1 MESKGSD
8 GNLEREV
15 VPIQCLGE
23 DSDLPSQAST
33 QLSLREIQEQ
43 LIAKQQTDRATI
55 STAEQQTDNAT
66 ISTAEP
72 ETDRSTTSNER
83 FIHEGHQLGNSES
96 LSSCYTTDQQSD
108 LYDSGIEI
116 VRETQTESLS
126 KSDQQS
132 DLYDYGI
139 EIVRDT
145 QTESLSKS
153 MDHDDLNT
161 GAQQSQAQMTLNTPD
176 KTIPQS
182 EKQETD
188 KELGHTKLKQIIA
201 SVVIHFVLH
210 FQLVPV

>member
-8 GNLEREV
+8 GYLEREA
-15 VPIQCLGE
+15 VPIQCSGE
-23 DSDLPSQAST
+23 DIDLPSQASTQAST
-33 QLSLREIQEQ
+33 QLSLREIQER
-43 LIAKQQTDRATI
+43 LIAKQQTDRSTISVAKQQTDRATI
-55 STAEQQTDNAT
+55 SA
-66 ISTAEP
+66 AEP
-72 ETDRSTTSNER
+72 ETDRPTTWNER
-83 FIHEGHQLGNSES
+83 LVHEGHQLGNSES
-96 LSSCYTTDQQSD
+96 LCSCDTTDQQSD

-132 DLYDYGI
+132 DLYDSGI

-153 MDHDDLNT
+153 MDHDDINT
-161 GAQQSQAQMTLNTPD
+161 GAQQSQAQMTLSMSD
-176 KTIPQS
+176 KTILQS

-201 SVVIHFVLH
+201 SVVIHLSRDM
-210 FQLVPV
+210 

>member
-23 DSDLPSQAST
+23 DIDLPTQASTQAST

-43 LIAKQQTDRATI
+43 LIAKQQTDRSTLQVAKQMTDR
-55 STAEQQTDNAT
+55 STLPTAEQ
-66 ISTAEP
+66 

-83 FIHEGHQLGNSES
+83 LVHKGHQLGNSES
-96 LSSCYTTDQQSD
+96 MSSCGTTDQQSD

-139 EIVRDT
+139 EKVRDT

-161 GAQQSQAQMTLNTPD
+161 GAQQSQAQMTLSTPD
-176 KTIPQS
+176 ETILQS

-201 SVVIHFVLH
+201 SVVIHLSH
-210 FQLVPV
+210 NM